1 MDVLIK
7 KINFIDFTIYKLPTA
22 MKGKQNYRLEWELNR
37 LNWYKNRY
45 VFYFLYVFKNIS
57 KKSLSYL
64 CSLKKLDNHLIKIWK
79 VFKFRNICSFNL
91 FLNQD
96 SNKYTNRL
104 CRTPLFSRR
113 FTSIFYIQKYTGCI
127 CCSTFN
133 GLGEPIWWDDEKKI
147 RILSNMKFYENNLKI
162 ILILSSITKNYL
174 KICNYQKSNFI
185 EKSTYLF
192 YELKKKE
199 INLMA
204 LKVIEFIFYVTIK
217 KKKKVSIF
225 KNIYEY
231 IITKKK
237 DYNFLF

>member
-1 MDVLIK
+1 M
-7 KINFIDFTIYKLPTA
+7 
-22 MKGKQNYRLEWELNR
+22 
-37 LNWYKNRY
+37 
-45 VFYFLYVFKNIS
+45 
-57 KKSLSYL
+57 
-64 CSLKKLDNHLIKIWK
+64 
-79 VFKFRNICSFNL
+79 
-91 FLNQD
+91 
-96 SNKYTNRL
+96 
-104 CRTPLFSRR
+104 